1 MATAQPFTV
10 QYEFSN
16 NTTIVAEQ
24 HNSNWDYVENYC
36 EKLSDG
42 TYIAADAIVTASII
56 DNAVTAAKIA
66 TGTITATQLASNAV
80 TTVKIT
86 DANVT
91 LAKLATAV
99 QNLLVPAGTIAA
111 TVSATADTGWLL
123 LNGAT
128 ITNAESLYP
137 ALFPI
142 CPASWKT
149 GTLPNRNLVL
159 PNMANKMLEGAGTT
173 TLGAEGGS
181 NTVTI
186 AEANLPSHLHTVNP
200 PSTSVSVTVNDNT
213 VDRVTRLTAEVANGF
228 ATGISPGSTGTG
240 LLAGTA
246 GFGLSN
252 TTFGMSVAHETEH
265 THTATG
271 SVDIAEFNSGSVG
284 SGTALTVTN
293 AHLAVNFQI
302 KAH

>member
-1 MATAQPFTV
+1 MATAIPFTV
-10 QYEFSN
+10 PNEFSN
-16 NTTIVAEQ
+16 GTAIVASQ
-24 HNSNWDYVENYC
+24 HNANWDYVENYC
-36 EKLSDG
+36 EQLSDG
-42 TYIAADAIVTASII
+42 SNIAADAIVTASII

-99 QNLLVPAGTIAA
+99 QNLLVPAGTIVA
-111 TVSATADTGWLL
+111 TISATADTGWILL
-123 LNGAT
+123 DGT
-128 ITNAESLYP
+128 PVVNAQSLYT
-137 ALFPI
+137 ALWAVAPT
-142 CPASWKT
+142 SWKS
-149 GTLPNRNLVL
+149 GSTLLI
-159 PNMANKMLEGAGTT
+159 PNMANKMLEGVGTT
-173 TLGAEGGS
+173 ARGAEGGS

-186 AEANLPSHLHTVNP
+186 AETNLPSHQHTVNP
-200 PSTSVSVTVNDNT
+200 PNTSVSVTVNDNT

-265 THTATG
+265 THTASG
-271 SVDIAEFNSGSVG
+271 SVDIAEFNSGPVG
-284 SGTALTVTN
+284 SGTALNVTN